1 MLNQF
6 VTPYVRVAGTNKIRD
21 VGVEAGLIFGKG
33 LIWWRINTFADN
45 GKKVT
50 LARQ

>member
-1 MLNQF
+1 MWVLQAQIKSAM
-6 VTPYVRVAGTNKIRD
+6 Y

-33 LIWWRINTFADN
+33 LRWGWINTFADN

>member
-1 MLNQF
+1 MG
-6 VTPYVRVAGTNKIRD
+6 VAGTNKIRD

-33 LIWWRINTFADN
+33 LRCGWINTFADN